1 LLDQNNCVVIG
12 TGTTSTTIGEPI
24 GVKDI
29 HLPYIVPTITVESD
43 PINPDHYKKGS
54 METIDQ
60 MLTLFGS
67 AKVKAFCELNAFK
80 YRMRAGHKSK
90 NIEEDIKKAMWYEDK
105 MRDVI

>member
-1 LLDQNNCVVIG
+1 LSEQDIISVTVGNS
-12 TGTTSTTIGEPI
+12 TSHMYMG
-24 GVKDI
+24 KD
-29 HLPYIVPTITVESD
+29 D

-105 MRDVI
+105 MRDVL

>member
-1 LLDQNNCVVIG
+1 MVAENNCVVIG
-12 TGTTSTTIGEPI
+12 TGS
-24 GVKDI
+24 
-29 HLPYIVPTITVESD
+29 SFND
-43 PINPDHYKKGS
+43 PINPNHYKRGGV
-54 METIDQ
+54 ETIDQ

-105 MRDVI
+105 MRDVL

>member
-1 LLDQNNCVVIG
+1 LSEQDIIIG
-12 TGTTSTTIGEPI
+12 TGPTGVLTTAIR
-24 GVKDI
+24 V
-29 HLPYIVPTITVESD
+29 HD
-43 PINPDHYKKGS
+43 PVNPDHYKKGS

-105 MRDVI
+105 MRDVL